1 MNYVFLWN
9 IENQKFI
16 PILGESV
23 LCYMLSAFRGIPAY
37 KYICTY
43 DKTKDP
49 KLEVDVKYLD
59 LEGISQTLLDII
71 DVLGYSVFISKNMPL
86 LEESVV
92 CEIIQTHCKQNNK
105 ITIVKSKNKGD
116 KIGSFICIKNSY
128 LKQILEK
135 NEFIHFDSLLNKIFK
150 DKKLKT
156 LYIKE
161 TIYFQSVTSS
171 QDIIYVEEVLRKR
184 IINQHIQNMV
194 FIENENT
201 ITIGP
206 RVRIERQAVIR
217 QGSIILGDSFIDR
230 SVIVGPYS
238 ELVNVYMKEYSK
250 IIHSVAYDS
259 TIGVGASVGPFAHL
273 RMHSIVGDED
283 RIGNF
288 VELKNTCL
296 GRKTNVSHLTYLG
309 DTICGNGVNF
319 GCGVVTVNYDGKIKH
334 KTEIGNNVFIGCN
347 SNLIAP
353 IQIADHCY
361 IAAGSTITKSLKEN
375 DFAIARAPQITKE
388 GYALKYGYK
397 KV

>member
-1 MNYVFLWN
+1 M
-9 IENQKFI
+9 
-16 PILGESV
+16 
-23 LCYMLSAFRGIPAY
+23 
-37 KYICTY
+37 
-43 DKTKDP
+43 
-49 KLEVDVKYLD
+49 
-59 LEGISQTLLDII
+59 
-71 DVLGYSVFISKNMPL
+71 
-86 LEESVV
+86 
-92 CEIIQTHCKQNNK
+92 
-105 ITIVKSKNKGD
+105 
-116 KIGSFICIKNSY
+116 
-128 LKQILEK
+128 
-135 NEFIHFDSLLNKIFK
+135 
-150 DKKLKT
+150 
-156 LYIKE
+156 YIKE
-161 TIYFQSVTSS
+161 I
-171 QDIIYVEEVLRKR
+171 LRRR
-184 IINQHIQNMV
+184 ILQRHIQNMV

-230 SVIVGPYS
+230 LVIVGPYS

-250 IIHSVAYDS
+250 IMHSVAYDS

-309 DTICGNGVNF
+309 DTVCGNGVNF
-319 GCGVVTVNYDGKIKH
+319 GCGVVTVNYDGKLKH

-361 IAAGSTITKSLKEN
+361 IAAGSTITKNLKEN
-375 DFAIARAPQITKE
+375 DFAIARASQITKE

-397 KV
+397 KA

>member
-1 MNYVFLWN
+1 
-9 IENQKFI
+9 
-16 PILGESV
+16 
-23 LCYMLSAFRGIPAY
+23 
-37 KYICTY
+37 
-43 DKTKDP
+43 
-49 KLEVDVKYLD
+49 
-59 LEGISQTLLDII
+59 
-71 DVLGYSVFISKNMPL
+71 MPL

-92 CEIIQTHCKQNNK
+92 CKIIQTHCKQNNK

-128 LKQILEK
+128 LKQILET
-135 NEFIHFDSLLNKIFK
+135 NEFNLFDFLLNKIFK
-150 DKKLKT
+150 DKKKKI

-161 TIYFQSVTSS
+161 TMDFQAIVDN
-171 QDIIYVEEVLRKR
+171 QDLMYIKEILRRR
-184 IINQHIQNMV
+184 ILQRHIQNMV

-230 SVIVGPYS
+230 LVIVGPYS

-250 IIHSVAYDS
+250 IMHSVAYDS

-309 DTICGNGVNF
+309 DTVCGNGVNF
-319 GCGVVTVNYDGKIKH
+319 GCGVVTVNYDGKLKH

-361 IAAGSTITKSLKEN
+361 IAAGSTITKNLKEN
-375 DFAIARAPQITKE
+375 DFAIARASQITKE

-397 KV
+397 KA

>member
-9 IENQKFI
+9 IENQKLI

-23 LCYMLSAFRGIPAY
+23 LYYMLAAFRGIPAY
-37 KYICTY
+37 KYVCTY
-43 DKTKDP
+43 DNAKDTE
-49 KLEVDVKYLD
+49 LEVDAKYLD
-59 LEGISQTLLDII
+59 LEGISQTLLDLV
-71 DVLGYSVFISKNMPL
+71 DASGYSVFISKNMPL

-92 CEIIQTHCKQNNK
+92 CKIIQTHCKQNNK

-128 LKQILEK
+128 LKQILET
-135 NEFIHFDSLLNKIFK
+135 NEFNLFDFLLNKIFK
-150 DKKLKT
+150 DKKKKT

-161 TIYFQSVTSS
+161 TMDFQAIVDN
-171 QDIIYVEEVLRKR
+171 QDLMYIKEILRRR
-184 IINQHIQNMV
+184 ILQRHIQNMV

-230 SVIVGPYS
+230 LVIVGPYS

-250 IIHSVAYDS
+250 IMHSVAYDS

-309 DTICGNGVNF
+309 DTVCGNGVNF
-319 GCGVVTVNYDGKIKH
+319 GCGVVTVNYDGKLKH

-361 IAAGSTITKSLKEN
+361 IAAGSTITKNLKEN
-375 DFAIARAPQITKE
+375 DFAIARASQITKE

-397 KV
+397 KA

>member
-43 DKTKDP
+43 DKIKDT

-71 DVLGYSVFISKNMPL
+71 DVLGYSVFVSKNMPL

-92 CEIIQTHCKQNNK
+92 CEIIQTHCKRNNK

-161 TIYFQSVTSS
+161 TIYFQSVISS

-250 IIHSVAYDS
+250 IMHSVAYDS

-309 DTICGNGVNF
+309 DTVCGNGVNF

-361 IAAGSTITKSLKEN
+361 IAAGSTITKNLKEN

-388 GYALKYGYK
+388 
-397 KV
+397 